1 MGQAGTQYR
10 ELAFSIGCPIK
21 TKGEQALTSR
31 SSTRPM
37 AAGRPFHGSFVA
49 IPRSPLCS
57 ALIGKAMEPVIQ
69 EEPTGCGIAASAA
82 LAGVSYAEAKKKANA
97 LGIYSADKSLWSE
110 TEHVRTLVREF
121 GISVSPKETPFKT
134 WESLPDKALLAI
146 KWRTE
151 HGKSFW
157 HWVVFIREHGEAKVL
172 DSKKALKS
180 NTRKDFGR
188 IKPKWYIEVS
198 N

>member
-1 MGQAGTQYR
+1 MPQSA
-10 ELAFSIGCPIK
+10 
-21 TKGEQALTSR
+21 
-31 SSTRPM
+31 
-37 AAGRPFHGSFVA
+37 
-49 IPRSPLCS
+49 

-82 LAGVSYAEAKKKANA
+82 LAGVSYAEAKQKANA
-97 LGIYSADKSLWSE
+97 LGIYAADTTLWSE
-110 TEHVRTLVREF
+110 TEHVRTLLREF
-121 GISVSPKETPFKT
+121 GITVSPKETPFKT

-146 KWRTE
+146 KWHTE
-151 HGKSFW
+151 QGKPFW

-180 NTRKDFGR
+180 NTRRDFGR